1 MRLIGA
7 AVSHRRPLN
16 LWFNVLILLDDIK
29 ARTAGLPPV
38 EVSMTHDESLGIVAV
53 QFGEQPPQRIF
64 LLHCARVLGSTAVTC
79 QSAHIAHSDAVAVV
93 PLAVRPCHVL
103 LTSALDGAVGGDDV
117 VVAAAVPSEGT
128 MIAVDVPHSELTALA
143 VGGAVNDNK
152 CNISHTDSEL
162 GDSPTGCA
170 GQDQFHDSQY
180 VERDALPVCFH
191 TRCF

>member
-1 MRLIGA
+1 MLCSETLHLLTIRLDT
-7 AVSHRRPLN
+7 V
-16 LWFNVLILLDDIK
+16 ILLDDIK

-38 EVSMTHDESLGIVAV
+38 EVGMTHDESLGIAAV
-53 QFGEQPPQRIF
+53 QLGEQPPQRI
-64 LLHCARVLGSTAVTC
+64 LLQLGACVLGSAAVTC

-93 PLAVRPCHVL
+93 SLAVRPCNAL
-103 LTSALDGAVGGDDV
+103 LTSALYGAVGGDDV
-117 VVAAAVPSEGT
+117 VVAAAVPSKGAV
-128 MIAVDVPHSELTALA
+128 IAVNVPHSELTALA

-152 CNISHTDSEL
+152 CDISHADSEL
-162 GDSPTGCA
+162 SDSSTDCT